1 MMLLPI
7 NCFKQRGRGLRYIH
21 WLNYIFVGIVL
32 AACSQPPVPKD
43 NYYRLHI
50 GSPKQIYQKP
60 LFSGSVE
67 IQRFSADG
75 LLANRQIAYASS
87 QRPHLLNEYHYH
99 FWSEP
104 PPVMIRD
111 QMVDFLRATKSAER
125 VVTSEL
131 RLSAKYIIY
140 GKIKRFEHIRG
151 SKEYTAVELE
161 LAARNRKSGDLLY
174 LGTYGVKTPVA
185 GSDVSSAVESI
196 NRSVREIFTRFLNNI
211 ANKKIK

>member
-1 MMLLPI
+1 M
-7 NCFKQRGRGLRYIH
+7 RYLY
-21 WLNYIFVGIVL
+21 WLNYIVVGIVL
-32 AACSQPPVPKD
+32 TACSQPPVPKD

-60 LFSGSVE
+60 IFSGSVE

-75 LLANRQIAYASS
+75 LLANRHIAYASL

-111 QMVDFLRATKSAER
+111 QMVDFLRAAKASKR
-125 VVTSEL
+125 VVTPEL
-131 RLSAKYIIY
+131 RISAKYIIS

-151 SKEYTAVELE
+151 SEEHAAVELE

-174 LGTYGVKTPVA
+174 LGTYGVKIPIT
-185 GSDVSSAVESI
+185 GSDVATAVESI
-196 NRSVREIFTRFLNNI
+196 NRGVREIFTRFLKNI
-211 ANKKIK
+211 AEKKIK